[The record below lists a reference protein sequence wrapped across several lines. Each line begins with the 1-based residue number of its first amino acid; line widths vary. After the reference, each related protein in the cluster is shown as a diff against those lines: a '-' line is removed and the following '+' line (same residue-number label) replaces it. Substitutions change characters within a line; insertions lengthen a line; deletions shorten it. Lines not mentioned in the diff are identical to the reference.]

1 MSRTVRGKLRPT
13 HSLERTSLPIPPSQ
27 WRKRSTI
34 ANASSADQS
43 LELQKEQPM
52 TASPFKLAKLKF
64 FAAPLALLLGLV
76 GGAMAQDNHADASTA
91 LTTTQKDQIEIGVTV
106 YNSNIALIRD
116 VRQIQL
122 GQSIF
127 PLRFEDVA
135 ASINP
140 ATVHFRSLT
149 DDSKLSVVEQNY
161 EYDLLDPQKL
171 LQKYVG
177 KEVTL
182 VRAETDAGSTKWVET
197 KATLLANNNGP
208 VWKIGNEIVTGMNT
222 DSYRFP
228 ELPGNFY
235 SRPTLIWT
243 LDNRGAASQKVE
255 ASYLTGNMSWSA
267 DYVLTVARDE
277 KLADLDGWVTL
288 NNNSGASY
296 QNAKLQLVAGE
307 IHQVAPVAAPPIN
320 GRQVMQ
326 MAMAKAADQFTQE
339 GISEYHLYS
348 LGRRTSIQNN
358 ESKQIAL
365 LNGTGIPVEKHL
377 ITEGQTYY
385 FRNAQGI
392 GNPTPQPVKVSYQ
405 FKNEE
410 KGGLGMPLPAGTVR
424 VYLADSKGGIQFIGE
439 DSIQHTPKDETLKI
453 YVGDAFDVVCERK
466 ETDYKKLASN
476 LYEMEYEI
484 TLRNHKDVPVTVEVL
499 EPIGG
504 DWEIVSSTFPSKKL
518 DARSVGFD
526 VPVAKDGTS
535 KLTYRVRVKW

>member
-1 MSRTVRGKLRPT
+1 MIPSPSRLYQPIVPFALVLVLLAVLAPNGAAVL
-13 HSLERTSLPIPPSQ
+13 LPQ
-27 WRKRSTI
+27 DDAAAK
-34 ANASSADQS
+34 NA
-43 LELQKEQPM
+43 
-52 TASPFKLAKLKF
+52 
-64 FAAPLALLLGLV
+64 
-76 GGAMAQDNHADASTA
+76 A
-91 LTTTQKDQIEIGVTV
+91 LTTTDEDQTEIAVTV
-106 YNSNIALIRD
+106 YNSNIALVRD
-116 VRQIQL
+116 VRQIRL
-122 GQSIF
+122 SSGIF

-149 DDSKLSVVEQNY
+149 DDTKLSVVEQNY

-182 VRAETDAGSTKWVET
+182 VRAEKDAGSTKWVET

-208 VWKIGNEIVTGMNT
+208 VWKIGNEIVTGMNS

-277 KLADLDGWVTL
+277 KSADLDGWVTL
-288 NNNSGASY
+288 NNNSGAAY

-307 IHQVAPVAAPPIN
+307 IHQVSPARPRPNEFSRLEMSAA
-320 GRQVMQ
+320 
-326 MAMAKAADQFTQE
+326 AKAAPQFTQE

-358 ESKQIAL
+358 ESKQISL
-365 LNGTGIPVEKHL
+365 LTGTGVPIEKHL
-377 ITEGQTYY
+377 ITEGQQYY
-385 FRNAQGI
+385 YLNSQGI
-392 GNPTPQPVKVSYQ
+392 GNAMPQPVKVVYQ

-424 VYLADSKGGIQFIGE
+424 VYLSDSKGGIQFIGE
-439 DSIQHTPKDETLKI
+439 DNIQHTPKDETLKI

-476 LYEMEYEI
+476 LYELEFEI
-484 TLRNHKDVPVTVEVL
+484 TLRNHKDLPVTVEVR
-499 EPIGG
+499 EPVGG
-504 DWEIVSSTFPSKKL
+504 DWEIVNSNFRPEKL
-518 DARSVGFD
+518 DARSLGFQ
-526 VPVAKDGTS
+526 VPIAKDGTS